1 MDVLLFSQRISLSL
15 WVETLKLRFTKNTV
29 RKNLFFCV
37 CHCLDEN
44 NSLDEKDQDFPFGG
58 LIGYGDSH
66 LAKIFRFSKVFR
78 LHAILHDAAGS
89 VYLHN
94 GKGPRYC
101 YMIGRG
107 PNSCLLG
114 HVTELLY
121 CLFLKLFVP
130 SIFNLVD
137 F

>member
-1 MDVLLFSQRISLSL
+1 MNVLFLVNVFRFYSG
-15 WVETLKLRFTKNTV
+15 LKLCFTKNTV
-29 RKNLFFCV
+29 RENVFLSV

-44 NSLDEKDQDFPFGG
+44 FSLHEIDQEFPFGG

-66 LAKIFRFSKVFR
+66 LDKIFCSSKVFR
-78 LHAILHDAAGS
+78 LHSILHDAAGS

-94 GKGPRYC
+94 SKGPGYC
-101 YMIGRG
+101 YLIGRD

-114 HVTELLY
+114 HVTGLLY
-121 CLFLKLFVP
+121 CLYLKLFLP